1 LALSSYY
8 MPYMSTAMIWQ
19 INTTNSAGTE
29 LLGECLGSQL
39 SGNEVIELRSD
50 LGGGKTTFVRG
61 LASGAKITDRVSS
74 PTFTLSRIYKNKNL
88 QIHHFD
94 FYRLD
99 NPGIL
104 REQLEEALSLHNAV
118 VVVEWADIVKDVLP
132 VDRLTIEF
140 GPVANDFNERQITIK
155 YPQSQAQLIA
165 KAETKWASLNK
176 W

>member
-1 LALSSYY
+1 
-8 MPYMSTAMIWQ
+8 MSTAMIWQ
-19 INTTNSAGTE
+19 IKSTNSADTE

-39 SGNEVIELRSD
+39 SGSEVIELRSD

-61 LASGAKITDRVSS
+61 LVKGTKIDERVSS
-74 PTFTLSRIYKNKNL
+74 PTFTLSRIYKSKKL

-104 REQLEEALSLHNAV
+104 REQLAEAIITQNAV

-132 VDRLTIEF
+132 EDHITIEF
-140 GPVANDFNERQITIK
+140 GPVAGDFNERQITIK
-155 YPQSQAQLIA
+155 YPESQAEFIA
-165 KAETKWASLNK
+165 KAETDWTGSRP
-176 W
+176 

>member
-1 LALSSYY
+1 
-8 MPYMSTAMIWQ
+8 MIWQ
-19 INTTNSAGTE
+19 INTTNSADTE
-29 LLGECLGSQL
+29 MLGECMGSQL

-74 PTFTLSRIYKNKNL
+74 PTFTLSRIYTNKKL

-104 REQLEEALSLHNAV
+104 REQLEEALAMDDAV

-132 VDRLTIEF
+132 EDRITIEF
-140 GPVANDFNERQITIK
+140 GPVANDFNQRQITIK
-155 YPQSQAQLIA
+155 YPPSQAGQIS
-165 KAETKWASLNK
+165 KAETKWAKLNK
-176 W
+176 

>member
-1 LALSSYY
+1 
-8 MPYMSTAMIWQ
+8 MSTAMIWQ
-19 INTTNSAGTE
+19 INTTNSADTE

-39 SGNEVIELRSD
+39 SGSEVIELRSD

-61 LASGAKITDRVSS
+61 LVSGAKITDRVSS
-74 PTFTLSRIYKNKNL
+74 PTFTLSRIYKNKHL

-104 REQLEEALSLHNAV
+104 REQLEEALALKDAV

-132 VDRLTIEF
+132 EDRITIEF
-140 GPVANDFNERQITIK
+140 GAVANDFNKRQIAIN
-155 YPQSQAQLIA
+155 YPESQSKLIS
-165 KAETKWASLNK
+165 KAETKWRAENK
-176 W
+176 